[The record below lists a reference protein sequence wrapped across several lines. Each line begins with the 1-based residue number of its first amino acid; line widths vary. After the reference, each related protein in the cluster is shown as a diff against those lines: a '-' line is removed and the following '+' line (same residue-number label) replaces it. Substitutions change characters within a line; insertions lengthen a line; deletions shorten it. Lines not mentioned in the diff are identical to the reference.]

1 KCCRDRFDGFDF
13 SARRVT
19 DSVEESLRRLRTDHV
34 DLLQIHD
41 VEFGDR
47 EILLEETLP
56 AARRVQAAGKARFIG
71 ISGLPVRYLRWLAE
85 RAELDTLL
93 SWGHCNLVEDELV
106 EELVPLAEARG
117 IGLINASPL
126 LQGVLTDR
134 GPPPWHRSPRPVLE
148 TGPRIAAL
156 CRTRGTD
163 VASV

>member
-1 KCCRDRFDGFDF
+1 HAAIDAGIDWFDTAPLYGFGLAEERLGRALLGRRDRVHVATKCCRDRFDGFDF

-71 ISGLPVRYLRWLAE
+71 ISGLPVRYLRWLA
-85 RAELDTLL
+85 
-93 SWGHCNLVEDELV
+93 
-106 EELVPLAEARG
+106 
-117 IGLINASPL
+117 
-126 LQGVLTDR
+126 
-134 GPPPWHRSPRPVLE
+134 
-148 TGPRIAAL
+148 
-156 CRTRGTD
+156 
-163 VASV
+163 